1 MSNPVGFFSFSFCWL
16 KIIELRALG
25 IDHME
30 WRGLLSLSGFWD
42 IEGNIYIDEN
52 LFNLSPP
59 SMNNFGPAMHCTI

>member
-1 MSNPVGFFSFSFCWL
+1 
-16 KIIELRALG
+16 
-25 IDHME
+25 ME

-59 SMNNFGPAMHCTI
+59 SMNNFGPAVQLQALYNIGEGLSSSSDSAADASSLHHP